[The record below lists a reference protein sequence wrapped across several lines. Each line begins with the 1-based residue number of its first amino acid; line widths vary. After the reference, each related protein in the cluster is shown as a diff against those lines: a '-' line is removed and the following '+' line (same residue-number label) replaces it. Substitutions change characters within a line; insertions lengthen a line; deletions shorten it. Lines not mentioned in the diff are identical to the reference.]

1 MFSLSQFDVALC
13 LLLSNPYQTTRS
25 ESILGDMTQYS
36 GSRAPYKGS
45 VGHGQSMAKHG
56 EAFAHGCLNRVRTTN
71 NWLVSKVWPLT
82 QQSKFRD
89 FRVSLCQSCSSHDAT
104 VSPLD
109 LATWPSTL
117 SNLRTPYPNV
127 PDPRCTEGNKKWHS
141 SQPAVEILQAGHCA
155 SHMLHSWH
163 GENDCLI
170 STDLAGHILKSD
182 LSDCA
187 DSLSGSI
194 MLCHLPVTT
203 GSLTRPTSTILAS
216 CQLTGTAPFLNE
228 SMHLRVRSICNWCK
242 FDLAEASELSVAPIL
257 R

>member
-1 MFSLSQFDVALC
+1 M
-13 LLLSNPYQTTRS
+13 
-25 ESILGDMTQYS
+25 
-36 GSRAPYKGS
+36 
-45 VGHGQSMAKHG
+45 
-56 EAFAHGCLNRVRTTN
+56 
-71 NWLVSKVWPLT
+71 T

-228 SMHLRVRSICNWCK
+228 SVHLLRVRSICNWCK

>member
-1 MFSLSQFDVALC
+1 
-13 LLLSNPYQTTRS
+13 
-25 ESILGDMTQYS
+25 
-36 GSRAPYKGS
+36 
-45 VGHGQSMAKHG
+45 MAKHG

-203 GSLTRPTSTILAS
+203 GSLTTRPTSTIVAS

-228 SMHLRVRSICNWCK
+228 SMHLLRVRSICNWCK